1 MTRRHT
7 SVPGSQ
13 PENNALQN
21 EVELPD
27 GTVLPLDAKNNEELT
42 QLAAAVI
49 GVDPS
54 ALSVTDEGGNVQP
67 PASPVPRQ
75 AKLINTPSYG
85 GYIDFRQLKIDM
97 LKAFNA
103 MSYSEAFELRL
114 LEPNRHNPFRVY
126 LELLGKIYIARVILE
141 DYPFGGSWPK
151 VKFEQLLPP
160 CPQHPANVHPNV
172 GSDGFVC
179 FGKTPLVRG
188 PHLVGFLNT
197 LHNFLHNPNHKS
209 GYPSSCKS
217 VA

>member
-1 MTRRHT
+1 M
-7 SVPGSQ
+7 
-13 PENNALQN
+13 
-21 EVELPD
+21 
-27 GTVLPLDAKNNEELT
+27 
-42 QLAAAVI
+42 
-49 GVDPS
+49 
-54 ALSVTDEGGNVQP
+54 QP

-209 GYPSSCKS
+209 PSGRNSLEAQQRAILERPISQSFETITLS
-217 VA
+217 VALTNNQELIFNLPSGETFTVFHWDVERLVRMLVPYIEQINYPR